1 MEYFPIHM
9 GTLRLTW
16 RLNVVVP
23 RFLENHYSN
32 NFVQRKFYQTL
43 PSAKSLDTL
52 GVMKRVYYF
61 IASHKNYVGN

>member
-23 RFLENHYSN
+23 RFFLENHYSN

-52 GVMKRVYYF
+52 GVMKGF
-61 IASHKNYVGN
+61 IIL